1 MFRVQARFQYIDYD
15 RPSVTTARAEHYT
28 FLQSNNERGNNS
40 EHKKPPRIR
49 GGYIYLIWLNIYRL
63 RGQDL
68 NLRPAGNEPDKTHGN
83 PTQYLNLAMLIL
95 AVQYAFKIKS

>member
-1 MFRVQARFQYIDYD
+1 M
-15 RPSVTTARAEHYT
+15 
-28 FLQSNNERGNNS
+28 
-40 EHKKPPRIR
+40 
-49 GGYIYLIWLNIYRL
+49 IWFNIYRL